1 MLNDTFFFQINSL
14 FDRPGHLFLPFQGFL
29 FTKRKHKY
37 SITYFSERVVPTKFD
52 SFHPGL
58 HIYTSSDIV
67 LYCNDGNFCCKQIPK
82 KRDSRLPFVNI
93 IIQYSCQSSFCSKR
107 TNLKMINTSSKL
119 LPHIKM
125 QELFSVSI
133 AFLSGEMAADLWC
146 PNSLHKGPHSRDNTK
161 TTRTAEEH
169 RSRVL
174 EEDSFIISLFLML
187 IKQPL
192 IQGNRSSRW
201 IK

>member
-1 MLNDTFFFQINSL
+1 
-14 FDRPGHLFLPFQGFL
+14 
-29 FTKRKHKY
+29 
-37 SITYFSERVVPTKFD
+37 
-52 SFHPGL
+52 
-58 HIYTSSDIV
+58 
-67 LYCNDGNFCCKQIPK
+67 
-82 KRDSRLPFVNI
+82 
-93 IIQYSCQSSFCSKR
+93 
-107 TNLKMINTSSKL
+107 MINTSSKL

-133 AFLSGEMAADLWC
+133 TFLSGEMAADLWC

-192 IQGNRSSRW
+192 IQGNRSSR
-201 IK
+201 